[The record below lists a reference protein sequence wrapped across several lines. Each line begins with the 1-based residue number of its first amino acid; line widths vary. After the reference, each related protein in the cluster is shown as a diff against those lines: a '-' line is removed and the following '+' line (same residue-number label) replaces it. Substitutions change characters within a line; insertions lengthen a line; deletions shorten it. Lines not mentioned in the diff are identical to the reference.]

1 MKKVILTVMMAVAA
15 FATVSAQ
22 SSVDQPTSSKG
33 AMALADARG
42 QIDAVVNAESPALMK
57 EIMGKLSAE
66 DQLKF
71 LADVNKAIADL
82 PASVEEKTAKYL
94 NLNHAAVKAAKKNN
108 VMAVL
113 AEVFATVPPEALTVV
128 CERFAVDLINRSSD
142 PNVTYTDKQ
151 FTDIAVA
158 LMKKINERT
167 GETDN
172 GSARSAFA
180 IVMLLKASNG
190 TIPDLADA
198 LIDTLPHDDAKE
210 LAKSEWIPAAMG
222 TDGREQGF
230 EPLLAS
236 ADAGRR
242 PDLDFTLVIA
252 GPQYMESILEDIVGK
267 NTDQMSFMRTRTPV
281 LDAVENRLIH
291 QIPTLGA
298 DTPGAAGQAGAGGG
312 GGGWQEEPGSRPEPF
327 PVEPEPGPG
336 PDEPIE
342 PHPYRWQTI

>member
-1 MKKVILTVMMAVAA
+1 MKKVILTVVMAVAA
-15 FATVSAQ
+15 FATVSART
-22 SSVDQPTSSKG
+22 SVDKPTSSKG

-42 QIDAVVNAESPALMK
+42 QIDKVVDSPALMK
-57 EIMGKLSAE
+57 EIMGKLSSE

-71 LADVNKAIADL
+71 LADVNKAVADL
-82 PASVEEKTAKYL
+82 PASTEEKSAKYL
-94 NLNHAAVKAAKKNN
+94 NLNHAAVKSAKKNN
-108 VMAVL
+108 VTAML
-113 AEVFATVPPEALTVV
+113 AEVFATVPPEALTVI
-128 CERFAVDLINRSSD
+128 CERFAVDLLNRSAD
-142 PNVTYTDKQ
+142 PNATYTDKE

-167 GETDN
+167 EETDN

-180 IVMLLKASNG
+180 IIMLLRASNG
-190 TIPDLADA
+190 TIPDLADV
-198 LIDTLPHDDAKE
+198 LVDTLQHDDAKE
-210 LAKSEWIPAAMG
+210 LARNEWIPAALG
-222 TDGREQGF
+222 TDGREQGY

-312 GGGWQEEPGSRPEPF
+312 GGGWQEAPGSRPEPP
-327 PVEPEPGPG
+327 PVEPEPVEPVPG
-336 PDEPIE
+336 PD
-342 PHPYRWQTI
+342 PHPQPYRWQTI